1 MDKDSGKNF
10 WGAPFKNLIE
20 RLMANRPAAMNA
32 QNDIEEIQNWIYR
45 LGSWIIRYPGGAVLL
60 FGAWRFYLDGHPGV
74 ALFEVLIYI
83 LFWIFHAIPWHQ
95 ATSRYLAMTAT
106 LYAFA
111 ISHILYAGK
120 DGTGFLLVL
129 LTFLLSGSLLPRKA
143 NGWMLS
149 LNVLVFLGLTAGQF
163 MGAFRNIH
171 LGDYGEQ
178 WIFHVLVLLLA
189 LYVQYFLIRVFFTQF
204 MALISRYDL
213 AISGTNDGIWDWD
226 LVSGTFYSSNRW
238 KEQLGYEPHELEPSF
253 DTAVGLIIPE
263 DRAQAQG
270 TLQAYLQGETD
281 SYQQIFRMRHKDGS
295 IRFIEAKGAAVR
307 DAKGRVLR
315 MAGSHTDITSRHEQ
329 EDQILYLS
337 QHDTLTGLLNV
348 NALRKGLLREELPEE
363 YAILFLDIDNFR
375 LVNDTLGSEGGGQ
388 VLKEMA
394 QKLQE
399 ALGDKGTLYRN
410 EGDEFVAILRTGD
423 QEKVHFIAST
433 LQKAV
438 LLPLKIGGRIFYLST
453 SVGADLGGGA
463 EEPAAV
469 LNHAD
474 TALYV
479 AKRQR
484 NKIVFFTSDMEGV
497 RIREKLLEE
506 DFSKALDGGEFWL
519 AYQPIV
525 DIRRGRLHHAEALL
539 RWKHPELGQISPGE
553 FISLAERCK
562 FIIPLTTWVLEETCR
577 QLTRWEAE
585 GLRELRIS
593 VNISILCLEGR
604 EDLFLEELQGIL
616 DRHKVAPERLTLEI
630 TETTLMSQAE
640 NWVPFLRQIKD
651 TGVRLSLDDFG
662 TGFSSFGYLKDLPL
676 DEIKLDRSL
685 ISHVQEDFREGF
697 LAASMATII
706 HGLGLEMVVEGIETE
721 EQLRAILKTGCDAV
735 QGYCFSKPLS
745 PEGFFAYHKE
755 MEASGRLPRY
765 ILSAQL
771 PSPMELQWR
780 EDWECGAPEI
790 DLQHRN
796 ILARSMAF
804 VNDATAHVRAESVE
818 KDIHALVKE
827 IEEHFTDEESLL
839 DAWGYPD
846 LPAHREE
853 HHRLSEECRALELGY
868 KEGTVRP
875 TDFFQFVLNEVAFQ
889 HMEQEDSKFYPFLRD
904 LQAEG
909 LLREVMDIQYRPK
922 GPLDYRSRLEEA
934 LRLQDAQSRISAI
947 FLEKDGVQHFY
958 EKVQES
964 LAICGEYVR
973 ADRVYIFRYD
983 WDKGTCSNTYE
994 WCRQGIAPEIDNLQ
1008 DYPLSELQP
1017 WVEAHLQGNTICISD
1032 VGQLPSEDEIRKML
1046 EPQGVQSIMTLP
1058 MMKGEECYGFVG
1070 LDSVAS
1076 RHLYT
1081 DYEQKVLK
1089 EIAKIFL
1096 LALDAQEAAIKLH
1109 QEEKLSDAALTS
1121 LKEGI
1126 VAFNG
1131 EGKILMM
1138 NPAAEEII
1146 GLSLEEAQGRSWE
1159 VLGMLRNRD
1168 GEPVITGEEILEEGL
1183 TLSTGT
1189 ILERPDGSSLKIQGR
1204 ITPFSGEGEERLI
1217 ATFWDQSQETQLREE
1232 TQAFLDLNP
1241 DILVVADTKGRFLKV
1256 NSRLE
1261 EILGYMAAELE
1272 GQDFF
1277 RLIHPDDREATED
1290 LVKDLENPQTIRG
1303 FSNRYRTWDGR
1314 YRHLEWVARGSGDG
1328 FIYASARDVTEMMEK
1343 RHKME
1348 YLSYHDSLTDLY
1360 NRRYLEEAL
1369 ERWSRDRRQHPLTVI
1384 MGDIDKLKRT
1394 NDTLGHGAGDRL
1406 IREVARAIRSCLRPD
1421 DLVGRWGG
1429 DEFVIL
1435 LPRTAGEEGQK
1446 IMERI
1451 QEAAPSYQ
1459 DAGLSMGL
1467 YCAETPGR
1475 SPEEILKQ
1483 ADEEMYRMKQQHQEE
1498 IR

>member
-106 LYAFA
+106 LYTFA

-204 MALISRYDL
+204 MALISRYNL

-226 LVSGTFYSSNRW
+226 LVSGTFYISNRW
-238 KEQLGYEPHELEPSF
+238 KEQLGYGPEELEPSF
-253 DTAVGLIIPE
+253 DTALALIIPE

-281 SYQQIFRMRHKDGS
+281 SYQQIFRMRHKDGG

-307 DAKGRVLR
+307 DAKGRALR

-329 EDQILYLS
+329 EEQILYLS
-337 QHDTLTGLLNV
+337 QHDALTGLLNI

-375 LVNDTLGSEGGGQ
+375 LVNDTLGSEGGDQ

-433 LQKAV
+433 LQKAM

-484 NKIVFFTSDMEGV
+484 NKIVFYTKEMEGV
-497 RIREKLLEE
+497 RIREKILEE
-506 DFSKALDGGEFWL
+506 DFPKALEAGEFWL

-525 DIRRGRLHHAEALL
+525 DIRRGRLVQGEALL

-553 FISLAERCK
+553 FIVLAERCK
-562 FIIPLTTWVLEETCR
+562 FIIPLTAWVLEETCR
-577 QLTRWEAE
+577 QLGRWEAQ
-585 GLRELRIS
+585 GLTELMVA

-604 EDLFLEELQGIL
+604 EEQFLEELQGIL
-616 DRHKVAPERLTLEI
+616 RRHQVAPERLTLEI

-640 NWVPFLRQIKD
+640 NWVPFLQRLKE
-651 TGVRLSLDDFG
+651 TGIRLSLDDFG
-662 TGFSSFGYLKDLPL
+662 TGFSSFGYLKNLPL

-685 ISHVQEDFREGF
+685 ISHVEEDFRECF
-697 LAASMATII
+697 LASSMATII

-721 EQLRAILKTGCDAV
+721 EQFRAILKTGCDAV
-735 QGYCFSKPLS
+735 QGYYFSKPLD
-745 PEGFFAYHKE
+745 PDAFFAYWQK
-755 MEASGRLPRY
+755 MEASGEIPRHILP
-765 ILSAQL
+765 AQL
-771 PSPMELQWR
+771 PAPMELQWR
-780 EDWECGAPEI
+780 EDWECGEPEI
-790 DLQHRN
+790 DLEHRN
-796 ILARSMAF
+796 ILARGMAI
-804 VNDATAHVRAESVE
+804 VNAATAHDEAESVE
-818 KDIHALVKE
+818 RDVHALVKE

-853 HHRLSEECRALELGY
+853 HRRLTEECRTLEEGY
-868 KEGTVRP
+868 REGTVRP
-875 TDFFQFVLNEVAFQ
+875 TDFFQFVLNEVALK
-889 HMEQEDSKFYPFLRD
+889 HMDEEDRKFFPFIRELMS
-904 LQAEG
+904 EG
-909 LLREVMDIQYRPK
+909 KSREAMDIQYKPK

-934 LRLQDAQSRISAI
+934 LQLQALQSRVSAI
-947 FLEKDGVQHFY
+947 FLEEDGSRGFY
-958 EKVQES
+958 DKVQES
-964 LAICGEYVR
+964 LAVCGEYVH

-983 WDKGTCSNTYE
+983 WEKETCSNIYE
-994 WCRQGIAPEIDNLQ
+994 WCREGIAPEIENLQ
-1008 DYPLSELQP
+1008 DYPISAIGP
-1017 WVEAHLQGNTICISD
+1017 WTEAHLEGKTICISD
-1032 VGQLPSEDEIRKML
+1032 IGQLLPEDEIRKIM
-1046 EPQGVQSIMTLP
+1046 EPQGIQSIMALP
-1058 MMKGEECYGFVG
+1058 MMKGAECYGFVG

-1096 LALDAQEAAIKLH
+1096 LALEGQEAALKLQ
-1109 QEEKLSDAALTS
+1109 QEERLSGAAMIS

-1126 VAFNG
+1126 VAVDKDG
-1131 EGKILMM
+1131 QILMM
-1138 NPAAEEII
+1138 NPAAEELT
-1146 GLSLEEAQGRSWE
+1146 GVPLTEAKGRSWE
-1159 VLGMLRNRD
+1159 FIGMLQNQE
-1168 GEPVITGEEILEEGL
+1168 GEPLLREGEDLQQGFTFPAG
-1183 TLSTGT
+1183 TL
-1189 ILERPDGSSLKIQGR
+1189 LKRVDGMALKIQGR
-1204 ITPFSGEGEERLI
+1204 VTSLDGEEERFI
-1217 ATFWDQSQETQLREE
+1217 ATFWDQSQETRLQEE
-1232 TQAFLDLNP
+1232 VQAFLDLNP
-1241 DILVVADTKGRFLKV
+1241 DILAVADTKGRFLKV
-1256 NSRLE
+1256 NRRLE
-1261 EILGYMAAELE
+1261 EILGYASSDLE
-1272 GQDFF
+1272 GQDFI
-1277 RLIHPDDREATED
+1277 RLIHPDDREATVE
-1290 LVKDLENPQTIRG
+1290 LLRDLEIPQTIRG
-1303 FSNRYRTWDGR
+1303 FSNRYRTGDGR

-1328 FIYASARDVTEMMEK
+1328 YIYASARDVTEEFEK
-1343 RHKME
+1343 RQKME

-1360 NRRYLEEAL
+1360 NRRFLEEAL
-1369 ERWSRDRRQHPLTVI
+1369 ERWSGDRRQYPLTVI

-1406 IREVARAIRSCLRPD
+1406 IREVARAIRNCLRPD

-1467 YCAETPGR
+1467 YCAEAPGR